1 MYTTL
6 RSPAKGVAV
15 VELNRPEK
23 RNAMNALMWDEV
35 GEYFTKVREPASV
48 ARFQ

>member
-1 MYTTL
+1 MDTTL
-6 RSPAKGVAV
+6 AVSSPAKGVAV

-35 GEYFTKVREPASV
+35 GEYFTKVRKPP
-48 ARFQ
+48 Q